1 MRRAST
7 NEDLLEWFSDE
18 ERVLCSACGK
28 NTCVGFPDVPASFC
42 LACDAITVD
51 GVRLDTGRQAPLA
64 D

>member
-7 NEDLLEWFSDE
+7 NEDLLAWFSDE
-18 ERVLCSACGK
+18 ERVVCNACGK
-28 NTCVGFPDVPASFC
+28 KACVGFPNVAASFC

-51 GVRLDTGRQAPLA
+51 GVRLDAGRQMPLA